1 MNEIPLK
8 DIHLPDMSL
17 WWPPAVGWWILLMLL
32 IVLGVGWPYFW
43 RWLKHKSVKK
53 LSIAEF
59 EKITKT
65 FDQKEDKRR
74 LVGELSTLLKRI
86 LMSYRGRH
94 DTAALSGKN
103 WVEHLNELVA
113 EPCFSDKEEALLAQG
128 QYQRDPDFDIQ
139 SLIQNCE
146 RWINALPRRSNHV

>member
-1 MNEIPLK
+1 MNETPLK

-17 WWPPAVGWWILLMLL
+17 WWPPAVGWWVLLILLIALA
-32 IVLGVGWPYFW
+32 VGLPYFW
-43 RWLKHKSVKK
+43 RWMKHKSLKK

-86 LMSYRGRH
+86 LMSYRGRL

-103 WVEHLNELVA
+103 WIEHLNELVP
-113 EPCFSDKEEALLAQG
+113 ESCFSDEEEALLAQG

-146 RWINALPRRSNHV
+146 RWINALPRRSKHV